1 MVAVEVGS
9 SLVFGIDYKCKGG
22 NLGMQNSGERICQK
36 RRTQP
41 ATFEAFVD
49 SQSSHSYGRHRRVAR
64 ELFADLLWQVA

>member
-1 MVAVEVGS
+1 
-9 SLVFGIDYKCKGG
+9 
-22 NLGMQNSGERICQK
+22 MQNSGERICQK